1 MSRPEA
7 PSIYYFARLS
17 EMKVSSLSAYR
28 SLNTVLIWEQLITGP
43 LLSLPSSL
51 LSSLGHV
58 TCYDHRCSI
67 VPRVA
72 MSSTVGSG
80 LLHDNLH
87 FARQFHISNDNLT
100 VKKPITEKTKLK
112 FLFFYGQIIT
122 LI

>member
-1 MSRPEA
+1 MPNNTLFLSRRRMSRREA

-72 MSSTVGSG
+72 MSSAVGSG
-80 LLHDNLH
+80 LLHDNLR
-87 FARQFHISNDNLT
+87 FARQFRCFTRQFHISNDNLT
-100 VKKPITEKTKLK
+100 VKKP
-112 FLFFYGQIIT
+112 
-122 LI
+122 